1 VGVLIAVTETVDQES
16 ALKIIKGTV
25 LPGVGAAVLLL
36 SVLASGSSAA
46 APMSSP
52 SSEENAGTSVVASGT
67 STAGGP
73 EVRESA
79 ASTQALAVP
88 VSVVTA
94 VRDDG
99 SVDFQVAR
107 YVRFAPNNRRAQA
120 IDGLVHTAVLAPDA
134 QFLSTMGCDINN
146 QVPPSLD
153 QQGLGTVPCDR
164 EAYLAM
170 TPPGSPVAPAIFY
183 NEAGQISKMAN
194 HYHP

>member
-1 VGVLIAVTETVDQES
+1 M
-16 ALKIIKGTV
+16 KIIKKRF

-36 SVLASGSSAA
+36 SAFASGSSTA
-46 APMSSP
+46 APTLSP
-52 SSEENAGTSVVASGT
+52 SSTESAGAAVGTSEAKIAGAS
-67 STAGGP
+67 

-79 ASTQALAVP
+79 AESTQTLAVP
-88 VSVVTA
+88 VSIVTA
-94 VRDDG
+94 MRDDG

-107 YVRFAPNNRRAQA
+107 FVRFAPNNRRAEA

-134 QFLSTMGCDINN
+134 EFLTTMGCDPGN
-146 QVPPSLD
+146 QVNPSID

-164 EAYLAM
+164 EAYLAV
-170 TPPGSPVAPAIFY
+170 TPPGTPVAPAIFY